1 MPKNKGKKRKRE
13 NAAEEE
19 IYSVENIIKKR
30 TVNGKVEYLLK
41 WHGYPDSE
49 NTWEPQE
56 NLDCPELITAFENR
70 MSKEAADKDS
80 KEKVG
85 VKRQYYSN

>member
-19 IYSVENIIKKR
+19 IFSVENIIKKR

-41 WHGYPDSE
+41 WHGYPHTE

-56 NLDCPELITAFENR
+56 NLDCPELIAAFESR
-70 MSKEAADKDS
+70 MNKEAADKDS
-80 KEKVG
+80 KEKVS
-85 VKRQYYSN
+85 VKRHF